1 LLTCSGPARTPF
13 PPRRPGAL
21 ALALAAALLAVS
33 ASPAGAQAPA
43 HKPDAVAASNG
54 AACYGQL
61 VALAAQPHEGFTGH
75 GLAHDAPGHGFD
87 TTAAL
92 QEWLRSLCS

>member
-1 LLTCSGPARTPF
+1 MRRLRLLVAA
-13 PPRRPGAL
+13 GA
-21 ALALAAALLAVS
+21 AAALLATG
-33 ASPAGAQAPA
+33 AGPAGAQVPA
-43 HKPDAVAASNG
+43 HNPDAVAASDA

-87 TTAAL
+87 TTAGL

>member
-1 LLTCSGPARTPF
+1 MRRT
-13 PPRRPGAL
+13 RPLAVAL
-21 ALALAAALLAVS
+21 AAAALLA
-33 ASPAGAQAPA
+33 AAAPA
-43 HKPDAVAASNG
+43 AAQVPAHNPDAVAASDA

-87 TTAAL
+87 TTAGL